1 MARIAGLQEQSV
13 SPEIQA
19 VYDRVQTK
27 YGKLLEP
34 LTVTANHPEVFKAYT
49 SYEGW
54 FGTACRV
61 DPKLKELATLK
72 VAAILGCPFCIDLG
86 SAEANAAGITEVQI
100 RTLPLYSESAAFS
113 NTEKLVLDYAVA
125 MTRNPVEVADS
136 LFTQLQV
143 LFDPIQIVE
152 ITATIAWENYR
163 SRFNHALGMQSHG
176 FSDRTHCAV
185 PERGSGQ

>member
-1 MARIAGLQEQSV
+1 MARIAGLPRESI

-34 LTVTANHPEVFKAYT
+34 LTVPANHPDVFKAYT

-54 FGTACRV
+54 FRTACRV
-61 DPKLKELATLK
+61 DPKLKELAMLK
-72 VAAILGCPFCIDLG
+72 VAALIGCPFCIDFG
-86 SAEANAAGITEVQI
+86 SAQAKALGITEVQM
-100 RTLPLYSESAAFS
+100 RSLPIYSESAAFS
-113 NTEKLVLDYAVA
+113 SAEKLVLDYAVA

-136 LFTQLQV
+136 LFTRLEA
-143 LFDPIQIVE
+143 LFDPVQLVE
-152 ITATIAWENYR
+152 LTATIAWENYR

-176 FSDRTHCAV
+176 FADQTYCVV
-185 PERGSGQ
+185 PEGAI

>member
-1 MARIAGLQEQSV
+1 MARIAGLPREIV

-34 LTVTANHPEVFKAYT
+34 LTVTANHPEVFKAYM
-49 SYEGW
+49 SYEGS
-54 FGTACRV
+54 FATACRV
-61 DPKLKELATLK
+61 DPRLKELATLK
-72 VAAILGCPFCIDLG
+72 VAALLGCQFCIDFG
-86 SAEANAAGITEVQI
+86 SAKAKAAGITEAQM
-100 RTLPLYSESAAFS
+100 RALPIYSESAAFS
-113 NTEKLVLDYAVA
+113 NAEKLVLDYAVA

-136 LFTQLQV
+136 LFTQLQA
-143 LFDPIQIVE
+143 LFDPVQIVE

-176 FSDRTHCAV
+176 FSDQTYCVV
-185 PERGSGQ
+185 PERTI